1 MGEKLLSIDLKILN
15 ETIEFYNTL
24 IAEMTEQC
32 DSIASVT
39 DGLFTNWSGQQADK
53 FEESFTKMLKYGAL
67 MGDSLDPIPTFQKLG
82 DSCSEILK
90 LLKNVQ
96 TEFSIQK
103 NRCEEFPQAL
113 SNTSYDFNSEL
124 QSIVASGQ
132 LLADYDQITGLIANL
147 EELISGPCN
156 IKGLGGSQFGT
167 WNEFLCCFSGGLL
180 HSNFAS
186 PLSGHNERIEV
197 ELVNE
202 YKYLDQ
208 FKQSLGKYADKLHN
222 AERDFGDAIQ
232 IQISEFASGMDRS
245 IYEVSRG
252 TAVNEQ
258 RIAYLTEKSPYTY
271 TPEELQEMSRLV
283 TYYSNWVFDEKRGDC
298 YDLFRNYCV
307 ALNTG
312 GRVVAQLKPDLAKLS
327 RYFLTETKSRLKN
340 EDGTYNYDELNK
352 LMETNSKG
360 ITAGD
365 FEVLTEMFDGVFGNG
380 ERSSV
385 NAGNTFLAN
394 CYIAGKNVGN
404 GNYESMRSPVFDLWY
419 KEYATSL
426 EVDEKDDDK
435 KVDTKYLKQLLL
447 SYIASDPGI
456 SMQIRASD
464 GNCKNNKIFVISDTA
479 HFDQDRGECI
489 VEFIMSG
496 EYQKLENGGF
506 QESGY
511 IYPYLCD
518 DALKDYKS
526 LKTDLYAEGGK
537 KLIIAA
543 SDPAFKFI
551 AKKTGKAV
559 IGALPIAGDT
569 LLGVGEF
576 CEQNKQNKK
585 IDANLAKCAYG
596 QMLDAYQIGGQ
607 IVFRNGELVVKHM
620 TVDTYMADAM
630 TKQFESNL
638 PKQAEVSGMS
648 LSDMQDAEIIDKELN
663 FAGNPDF
670 SEFTVGCSPEEK
682 VKILEALIERDR
694 ESPEYIACMIQ
705 WYHEGR
711 GDSGNS
717 RGVTYKSD
725 FEKLRP

>member
-258 RIAYLTEKSPYTY
+258 RINYLTEKSPYTY
-271 TPEELQEMSRLV
+271 TPEESQEISRLV
-283 TYYSNWVFDEKRGDC
+283 DYYSNWVFDEKRGDC

-307 ALNTG
+307 ALTTTENIG
-312 GRVVAQLKPDLAKLS
+312 VQLKSDRSKLS

-340 EDGTYNYDELNK
+340 EDGTYDYDALNK

-365 FEVLTEMFDGVFGNG
+365 LEVLTEMFDDSFCDGG
-380 ERSSV
+380 RASLD
-385 NAGNTFLAN
+385 AGNKFLTN
-394 CYIAGKNVGN
+394 CYIDWKNIGSS
-404 GNYESMRSPVFDLWY
+404 YEAMRSPVFDQWY
-419 KEYATSL
+419 KGYKKEIELVGEDYQTLFYAKEGTTEEL
-426 EVDEKDDDK
+426 DAKL
-435 KVDTKYLKQLLL
+435 LKQVLFTFVTSEQGITMAVGTAEHEVENADKTYDSIFTVSETDLLT
-447 SYIASDPGI
+447 G
-456 SMQIRASD
+456 QR
-464 GNCKNNKIFVISDTA
+464 GNYKLNFWL
-479 HFDQDRGECI
+479 G
-489 VEFIMSG
+489 G
-496 EYQKLENGGF
+496 EYQTVEYY
-506 QESGY
+506 SY
-511 IYPYLCD
+511 
-518 DALKDYKS
+518 
-526 LKTDLYAEGGK
+526 
-537 KLIIAA
+537 
-543 SDPAFKFI
+543 
-551 AKKTGKAV
+551 
-559 IGALPIAGDT
+559 
-569 LLGVGEF
+569 
-576 CEQNKQNKK
+576 
-585 IDANLAKCAYG
+585 
-596 QMLDAYQIGGQ
+596 
-607 IVFRNGELVVKHM
+607 RNGSTMETLFG
-620 TVDTYMADAM
+620 DA
-630 TKQFESNL
+630 
-638 PKQAEVSGMS
+638 V
-648 LSDMQDAEIIDKELN
+648 
-663 FAGNPDF
+663 
-670 SEFTVGCSPEEK
+670 EK
-682 VKILEALIERDR
+682 GYENTRI
-694 ESPEYIACMIQ
+694 
-705 WYHEGR
+705 
-711 GDSGNS
+711 
-717 RGVTYKSD
+717 T
-725 FEKLRP
+725 